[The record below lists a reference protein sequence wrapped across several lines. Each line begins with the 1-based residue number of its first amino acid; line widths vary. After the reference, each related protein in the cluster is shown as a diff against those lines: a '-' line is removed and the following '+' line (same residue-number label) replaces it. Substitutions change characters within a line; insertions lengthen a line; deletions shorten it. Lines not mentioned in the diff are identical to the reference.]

1 MRIHDVTSSFDD
13 CTSTMVER
21 ALARGSQVKAIILPG
36 FAGKIGMKEM
46 DEEGSQLPRLGRELA
61 SAAKLA

>member
-1 MRIHDVTSSFDD
+1 
-13 CTSTMVER
+13 MVER

-46 DEEGSQLPRLGRELA
+46 DEKAPNYQGLEEN
-61 SAAKLA
+61 